1 MTASFTDL
9 IDYLTL
15 TGWRRDSS
23 GQSGSV
29 WRREGWDK
37 PLPVLDDLSRED
49 YEWTSTVERI
59 ASICCGVSIEVFFSG
74 VGSRVTSRTGFVG
87 IASSRTA
94 NPQMSESTERAFR
107 AADTP
112 RSARRF

>member
-15 TGWRRDSS
+15 TGWRRHSS

-49 YEWTSTVERI
+49 YEWASTVERI
-59 ASICCGVSIEVFFSG
+59 ASAVETSPREVDEAIGRMATRRSG
-74 VGSRVTSRTGFVG
+74 
-87 IASSRTA
+87 
-94 NPQMSESTERAFR
+94 E
-107 AADTP
+107 DT
-112 RSARRF
+112 